1 MRVVVEFTE
10 LEQIKHIEGI
20 RTFKFKIIAKIY
32 GWYKEKK
39 GYEVY
44 YE

>member
-1 MRVVVEFTE
+1 MTVVVEFTE
-10 LEQIKHIEGI
+10 LEHCKHIEGI

-32 GWYKEKK
+32 GWYKKKK
-39 GYEVY
+39 GYDAY